1 MEKEERRKEIRC
13 PTEVCGSSSPGRCWM
28 GSLCSG
34 QLTRAILKG
43 KKTKCS
49 HTDCWQQCKACR
61 SRKQLCV
68 PAEEGALGSGLHS
81 LWPAKRWLAP
91 ACATPL
97 RLGRSLDFTQWRR
110 WLLLFICL
118 ALHLTLYFLLALQSS
133 PKLPGTAQFGVG
145 WGEVSVGWTTPRTP
159 SQRADVCTELSLR
172 TKRSFPLC
180 VCR

>member
-13 PTEVCGSSSPGRCWM
+13 PAEVCGYSSPGRCWM

-68 PAEEGALGSGLHS
+68 PAEECALGSGLHS

-133 PKLPGTAQFGVG
+133 PKLPGTAQFSVG

-180 VCR
+180 VCG